1 MVNTIFPYMNIVLQ
15 FYTMF
20 TGRNIAG
27 GVMRTVTTIKKLDG
41 RVKLKPSE
49 AAFSERTVF
58 DPSEIG
64 KALRLRRRELG
75 LTQRDVAT
83 MTGRSLRV
91 IGDIERGRTTVEIG
105 VIFDYASIVDIDF
118 ILKVRGK

>member
-1 MVNTIFPYMNIVLQ
+1 
-15 FYTMF
+15 
-20 TGRNIAG
+20 
-27 GVMRTVTTIKKLDG
+27 MRTVTTIKKLDG

-49 AAFSERTVF
+49 VAFSERTVF

-91 IGDIERGRTTVEIG
+91 IGDIERGRTTVVIG

>member
-1 MVNTIFPYMNIVLQ
+1 
-15 FYTMF
+15 
-20 TGRNIAG
+20 
-27 GVMRTVTTIKKLDG
+27 MRTVTTIKKLDG

-83 MTGRSLRV
+83 MTGRSLLV
-91 IGDIERGRTTVEIG
+91 ISNGGGQRSKLVS
-105 VIFDYASIVDIDF
+105 FSITPPSW
-118 ILKVRGK
+118 ILILF

>member
-1 MVNTIFPYMNIVLQ
+1 
-15 FYTMF
+15 
-20 TGRNIAG
+20 
-27 GVMRTVTTIKKLDG
+27 MRTVTTIKKLDG
-41 RVKLKPSE
+41 RIKLKPSE
-49 AAFSERTVF
+49 TAFSERMVF
-58 DPSEIG
+58 DPAEMG

-75 LTQRDVAT
+75 LTQRDVAA

>member
-1 MVNTIFPYMNIVLQ
+1 M
-15 FYTMF
+15 
-20 TGRNIAG
+20 
-27 GVMRTVTTIKKLDG
+27 GVSSSNRQKLLS
-41 RVKLKPSE
+41 RS
-49 AAFSERTVF
+49 ARFSI
-58 DPSEIG
+58 PSEIG

>member
-1 MVNTIFPYMNIVLQ
+1 MNIVLQ

-41 RVKLKPSE
+41 RVKLKP
-49 AAFSERTVF
+49 FSERTVF